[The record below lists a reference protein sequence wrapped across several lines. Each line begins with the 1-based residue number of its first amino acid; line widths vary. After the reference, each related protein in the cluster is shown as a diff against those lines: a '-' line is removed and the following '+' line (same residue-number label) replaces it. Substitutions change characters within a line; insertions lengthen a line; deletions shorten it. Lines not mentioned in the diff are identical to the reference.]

1 MRVVVPVLTA
11 MCLVNAAYAA
21 EPIKEIPG
29 AAQNQDTET
38 TAQVI
43 VKYKAGVV
51 MAQGASGPGGTRI
64 FTVDA
69 DEADAFAARLR
80 FRPEVEEVA
89 LDLIVRN
96 PPMPSPPVTASP
108 STRASGVIPANEP
121 TDPGFDLQISWAAP
135 GESNQGVQNVLAGYL
150 ASERVRKL
158 RVGVLD
164 SGFYPVSDIDY
175 AEGYNL
181 SALGGD
187 YGPEYLE
194 SEVDPSCTDPHGTAV
209 AGIIGATANNGVG
222 IAGILD
228 AELIATRV
236 LSCGSGILSD
246 TALGIRWL
254 AGDPT
259 VTQAPPLS
267 QPVDII
273 NASLGSPVS
282 NCPFYLQDA
291 INYAHEKG
299 VLVVVA
305 AGNESGNASEYT
317 PANCQ
322 NVIAVGSVNERG
334 EPSDFSNHGD
344 AVDLA
349 ALGELVATI
358 NMEGE
363 VSRWFGTSFAS
374 PLVAGAAGLLKQ
386 TNPSLTPDE
395 LRNELVATSRPF
407 PEPQTLN
414 SSEEDTVQKAPSS
427 LGAGIADS
435 GKSVQNVITQLDQ
448 LRPDIRPA
456 LDAIERCN
464 REAYLANAPAGM
476 DYSRLFEVTAT
487 DVELASE
494 EEFYAIFRSTETGE
508 KELLKQ
514 ARETRF
520 LVRDVNPDGEQLW
533 FDVCDSEGRTC
544 RFGKSLP
551 M

>member
-21 EPIKEIPG
+21 EPMKKIPDT
-29 AAQNQDTET
+29 AQSQGSET

-43 VKYKAGVV
+43 VKYKEGVV
-51 MAQGASGPGGTRI
+51 TAQGANGPGGTRI

-96 PPMPSPPVTASP
+96 PPMPSQPFKVPS
-108 STRASGVIPANEP
+108 STRSAGVIPANAP
-121 TDPGFDLQISWAAP
+121 TDPGFVNQISWEAP
-135 GESNQGVQNVLAGYL
+135 GESKEGVQNLLAGYL
-150 ASERVRKL
+150 ASEQVRKL

-175 AEGYNL
+175 AGGYNL

-209 AGIIGATANNGVG
+209 AGIIGATTNNGVG

-259 VTQAPPLS
+259 VTQAPPLGE
-267 QPVDII
+267 PVDII

-282 NCPFYLQDA
+282 SCPFYLQDA

-299 VLVVVA
+299 ILVVVA
-305 AGNESGNASEYT
+305 AGNESGSASEYT

-322 NVIAVGSVNERG
+322 HVIAVGSVNERG

-374 PLVAGAAGLLKQ
+374 PLIAGSAGLLKQ
-386 TNPSLTPDE
+386 ANPALTPDQ

-407 PEPQTLN
+407 PEPQTAG
-414 SSEEDTVQKAPSS
+414 SEEDEPVVATPVT

-435 GKSVQNVITQLDQ
+435 GKSVQNVISQLDQ

-476 DYSRLFEVTAT
+476 HYSRLFEVTAT

-520 LVRDVNPDGEQLW
+520 LVRDVNPDNEQLW
-533 FDVCDSEGRTC
+533 FDVCDIEGRTC
-544 RFGKSLP
+544 RYGKSLP

>member
-11 MCLVNAAYAA
+11 MCLINAANA
-21 EPIKEIPG
+21 EESVKRLPG
-29 AAQNQDTET
+29 SALNGET
-38 TAQVI
+38 GRVI
-43 VKYKAGVV
+43 VKYKEGIVT
-51 MAQGASGPGGTRI
+51 AQGAGGPGGTRV

-69 DEADAFAARLR
+69 DGAEALAAQLR

-96 PPMPSPPVTASP
+96 PPMPTPPVKASP
-108 STRASGVIPANEP
+108 SVRATGVVPSNAP

-135 GESNQGVQNVLAGYL
+135 DESSQGVQNVLAGYL
-150 ASERVRKL
+150 ASERIRKL
-158 RVGVLD
+158 RIGILD
-164 SGFYPVSDIDY
+164 SGFYPVSDLAY

-181 SALGGD
+181 SAIEG
-187 YGPEYLE
+187 YGAEFLE
-194 SEVDPSCTDPHGTAV
+194 NEVNPSCTEPHGTAV
-209 AGIIGATANNGVG
+209 AGILGATANNGVG

-228 AELIATRV
+228 AELVATRV

-273 NASLGSPVS
+273 NASLGAQAAS
-282 NCPFYLQDA
+282 CPFYLQDA
-291 INYAHEKG
+291 IDYAYQKG
-299 VLVVVA
+299 ILVVVA
-305 AGNESGNASEYT
+305 AGNDSGEASGFT
-317 PANCQ
+317 PANCE
-322 NVIAVGSVNERG
+322 NVITVGSVNERG
-334 EPSDFSNHGD
+334 EPSDFSNYGD
-344 AVDLA
+344 SVDLA

-358 NMEGE
+358 NLEGE

-395 LRNELVATSRPF
+395 LRDELVATSRPF
-407 PEPQTLN
+407 PEPQTSS
-414 SSEEDTVQKAPSS
+414 SSENATAQEVTSS
-427 LGAGIADS
+427 LGAGVADA
-435 GKSVQNVITQLDQ
+435 GKSVQNVVAQLDQ

-464 REAYLANAPAGM
+464 REAYLANAPMGV

-508 KELLKQ
+508 KELLTQ

-520 LVRDVNPDGEQLW
+520 LVRDVNPETEQLW

>member
-21 EPIKEIPG
+21 EPIKKIPV
-29 AAQNQDTET
+29 AAQNQDTEA

-43 VKYKAGVV
+43 VKYKEGVV
-51 MAQGASGPGGTRI
+51 TAQGASGPGGTRI

-96 PPMPSPPVTASP
+96 PPMPSQPFKVP
-108 STRASGVIPANEP
+108 SSMRSAGVIPANAP
-121 TDPGFDLQISWAAP
+121 TDPGFVNQISWEPP
-135 GESNQGVQNVLAGYL
+135 GEAKEGVQNLLAGYL
-150 ASERVRKL
+150 ASEQVRKL

-175 AEGYNL
+175 AGGYNL

-209 AGIIGATANNGVG
+209 AGIIGATTNNGVG

-267 QPVDII
+267 EPVDII

-282 NCPFYLQDA
+282 SCPFYLQDA
-291 INYAHEKG
+291 IDYAHRKG
-299 VLVVVA
+299 ILVVVA
-305 AGNESGNASEYT
+305 AGNESADASEYT

-358 NMEGE
+358 NLEGE
-363 VSRWFGTSFAS
+363 VSRWYGTSFAS

-386 TNPSLTPDE
+386 ANPALTPDE

-407 PEPQTLN
+407 PEPQTAG
-414 SSEEDTVQKAPSS
+414 SAEDEPVEETPIT

-435 GKSVQNVITQLDQ
+435 GKSVENVISQLDQ
-448 LRPDIRPA
+448 LRPEIRPA

-487 DVELASE
+487 NVELASE
-494 EEFYAIFRSTETGE
+494 DEFYAIFRSTETGD
-508 KELLKQ
+508 KVLLKQ

-520 LVRDVNPDGEQLW
+520 LVRDVNPDREQLW
-533 FDVCDSEGRTC
+533 FDVCDSEGRAC
-544 RFGKSLP
+544 RYGKSLP